1 MIFPKPHPNT
11 SKDNMVFLEI
21 WLLLQENYASAYLQV
36 PVLPYIETS
45 QLIYTANQLAKLALN
60 GLNKFYFQLHVHEL
74 SFLKE
79 DTEDL

>member
-1 MIFPKPHPNT
+1 
-11 SKDNMVFLEI
+11 MVFLEI

-45 QLIYTANQLAKLALN
+45 QLIYTANQLAKPALN

>member
-1 MIFPKPHPNT
+1 MVFPKPRPSNG
-11 SKDNMVFLEI
+11 KVNMIFLEI

-45 QLIYTANQLAKLALN
+45 QLICTANQLPKLAYN

-79 DTEDL
+79 DTEDI

>member
-1 MIFPKPHPNT
+1 
-11 SKDNMVFLEI
+11 MVFLEI

-60 GLNKFYFQLHVHEL
+60 GLNKFYFHLHVHEL

>member
-1 MIFPKPHPNT
+1 MVFPKPRPST
-11 SKDNMVFLEI
+11 SKVNMIFLEI

-45 QLIYTANQLAKLALN
+45 QLIYKANQLAKLALN
-60 GLNKFYFQLHVHEL
+60 GLSKFYFQLHVHEL

-79 DTEDL
+79 DTEDI